1 MSQPQSTRYY
11 GGDASDLGHV
21 RLLSQRTFRDLVDQ
35 VLNMAV
41 TLNVTREQY
50 ASMDKQQRMAAKRVP
65 YVVPCTFDG
74 ATSPRL
80 LEHARAISLL
90 CLDVDD
96 PRQAAPFLSSP
107 EVVAEQLMPFSFAV
121 HTTASSTPEAPRVRV
136 LVDAAALPVDRYADA
151 VTDIARRLG
160 LPDTTRESRVPV
172 QPMYL
177 PTLFRLDTQRHPLLI
192 TETSGRPY
200 DVRDLPAPDGL
211 DVPPAG
217 TPRSASPDGD
227 DTDLDL
233 LRNPVDNVTLADV
246 AAALQHLDPDCVYA
260 EWLDVAAAL
269 RHQFPSEPTATQAY
283 ELFDEWSSGGS
294 KYVSTDD
301 TGAKWHSLRPTPR
314 GRAPITIR
322 TVLMRARASGWNTD
336 SVHERLA
343 RALMERIR
351 AYPDATLDHLL
362 REGVDWIAAT
372 PLLTKSEE
380 DAALNE
386 IVRRL
391 SRASASAKQAMSA
404 YRAALK
410 AHPAAVRKAQRN
422 GEPVPAAPV
431 EPQGVNDGIK
441 ISTAALRKDLRMRKS
456 LMGADR
462 ERKEQVPDWARGMCY
477 VAHVNQFF
485 RQSTG
490 EILSPEA
497 LDRAYGAKL
506 LPSEEQ
512 LREAGD
518 TSLGTRSQPILAP
531 QDYLLNVVQIPR
543 VYDYQY
549 DPGQPNDVFI
559 TYEGKQYVNTY
570 VRNYPEPDPLRCE
583 EAGAIITEHLERQIE
598 DPSYRASFI
607 QFLAHLVQ
615 RPGQKIRWAVLLQG
629 AEGCGKSFW
638 SEMEA
643 CVLGPGHVR
652 PITGTAIRGDWNE
665 WATGTQLVALEEVR
679 VAGQNRH
686 EVMNKLKDLVTNTT
700 VNINQKMRDS
710 RVVPN
715 RTNYLLFTNYHDA
728 LAVTSNDR
736 RYLVLKC
743 RQQTKEQVAAMGGR
757 PYFARLFGLLR
768 DNPGGVRAWLEQ
780 VPIDADFPTD
790 GPAPLTRFMEDLVR
804 DSASEPVTQ
813 LRELLEDEPNPLV
826 RRDVLSSVVLGQL
839 LNAAG
844 SSGQRISTQYVAA
857 MLRDEGYVSLGRRTL
872 QGGAKHTIWARADD
886 ERSHNA
892 LRAEFIR
899 RAEAADPEALTELL

>member
-1 MSQPQSTRYY
+1 MSQPQSARYY

-177 PTLFRLDTQRHPLLI
+177 PTLFRADTQRHPLLI

-200 DVRDLPAPDGL
+200 EVRDLPAADRL
-211 DVPPAG
+211 DVPLAG
-217 TPRSASPDGD
+217 TQRSAPSDGD
-227 DTDLDL
+227 DEDLDL
-233 LRNPVDNVTLADV
+233 LRNPVDGVTLADV
-246 AAALQHLDPDCVYA
+246 AAALKHLDPDCVYGD
-260 EWLDVAAAL
+260 WLDVAAAL
-269 RHQFPSEPTATQAY
+269 RHQFPREPEATLAY
-283 ELFDEWSSGGS
+283 ELFDEWSSAGT
-294 KYVSTDD
+294 KYVSTED
-301 TGAKWHSLRPTPR
+301 TGAKWRSLRPTPR
-314 GRAPITIR
+314 GRAPMTIR
-322 TVLMRARASGWNTD
+322 TVLMRSRAAGWNAD
-336 SVHERLA
+336 AVHERLFSTV
-343 RALMERIR
+343 RLRIR
-351 AYPDATLDHLL
+351 TYPEAQAEHLMH
-362 REGVDWIAAT
+362 EGVAWIAAT
-372 PLLTKSEE
+372 PLLSKSEE
-380 DAALNE
+380 EALLQE

-391 SRASASAKQAMSA
+391 SAAK
-404 YRAALK
+404 
-410 AHPAAVRKAQRN
+410 
-422 GEPVPAAPV
+422 
-431 EPQGVNDGIK
+431 IK
-441 ISTAALRKDLRMRKS
+441 VGLTSLRKDLRMQKS
-456 LMGADR
+456 AIDAVK

-477 VAHVNQFF
+477 VAHVHQFF

-497 LDRAYGAKL
+497 LNCAYGVKL

-549 DPGQPNDVFI
+549 DPGQPNDVFV

-638 SEMEA
+638 SEMES

-665 WATGTQLVALEEVR
+665 WATGTQLVTLEEVR

-780 VPIDADFPTD
+780 VPIAPDFPTD

-826 RRDVLSSVVLGQL
+826 RRDVLSSVVLCQL

-844 SSGQRISTQYVAA
+844 SGQRVSTQYVAA

-886 ERSHNA
+886 PRSHA
-892 LRAEFIR
+892 ELREVFAE
-899 RAEAADPEALTELL
+899 RAAAADPESLAELL